1 MRIGE
6 AADRLG
12 VNPKTIRYYES
23 VGLIPQPPRTAGGYR
38 DYEETDVDRIRF
50 VKTARR
56 LDLTL
61 DEIGEVLAFAD
72 RRQAPC
78 GHVRAVVGR
87 KVGELDDRISEM
99 TRLRDELLE
108 ILRTAPVAIGGE
120 RVICPLIEHDR

>member
-6 AADRLG
+6 VADRLA

-23 VGLIPQPPRTAGGYR
+23 VGLIPEPSRTDSGYR
-38 DYEETDVDRIRF
+38 VYDEEDFERIRF

-56 LDLTL
+56 LDLSL
-61 DEIGEVLAFAD
+61 DEIREVLAFAD
-72 RRQAPC
+72 RGQTPC

-87 KVGELDDRISEM
+87 KARELEDRIAEM

-108 ILRTAPVAIGGE
+108 IERTVPVFVGE
-120 RVICPLIEHDR
+120 EGAICPLIEHRT